1 MQNMGVISL
10 FCVIMKKGALLCAKL
25 LLSDA
30 SAAVATVRAALSELP
45 LPQLTEKPKSKTK
58 TIKFTKQELNTMS
71 AKLKNHFIYRNK
83 IVRYRYHKGVFEIN
97 YRRDGIQLYVAPKI
111 SIH

>member
-58 TIKFTKQELNTMS
+58 TIKFTKLELDTMS
-71 AKLKNHFIYRNK
+71 AKLRN
-83 IVRYRYHKGVFEIN
+83 YL
-97 YRRDGIQLYVAPKI
+97 QT
-111 SIH
+111 